1 MHTQQRVG
9 ARAGTIPLNNMVCRK
24 SVLSSLPNGLTQPSP
39 RQEREQQQQQRARK
53 RGVTSDDV
61 DEATPT
67 STATTPSAQRRR
79 PSASSNPIAATPPK
93 RARSTPSKEVIA
105 HAERAGLSA
114 ILTSILHPRVEA
126 ASSSDLDVAHSRLL
140 VLSRS
145 ENMTT
150 FKHRLRKGIVQ
161 GDLCFHQGCDLL
173 SDVGLQAEMRSIL
186 DLFDDYW
193 LRPAIAVVLHRPPIS
208 GGLPI
213 TKEDTYAALAAG
225 RLPPIENQVAPR
237 RALLERILWIIV
249 LLDEAASSALM
260 PPSAPPLFCVAA
272 PSKGTRTQSSS
283 FSSIEALVHHV
294 QRRFLGKQGDVASHL
309 RKLGAPLAYRQ
320 SAALCAPLP
329 RPIRIDDDN
338 VQQPPQQILLV
349 VMRTIQLVRP
359 DVAMTLAHALHIRPK
374 LQKWQATQNA
384 EAVLCATERAGVS
397 PLAGLAPIMDEL
409 TPSGAAARGSV
420 RQAWM
425 RLMWDVFDAIILPRA
440 AAETPVRNEV
450 ARLCCAGSLSHASP
464 PGAIHGVLP
473 VGKILETTGP
483 YGALLL
489 WIRTAARSGGVDEAS
504 AATIQWSSLI
514 GSRSDILTRVAHVY
528 GQTLTA
534 ATMGAD
540 ELFETL
546 RDGCLAAAAT
556 TSVERIGV
564 VAAAVLYDRLV
575 SASSRR
581 RAACALQRRFVA
593 RRVTERLQ
601 MLRRD
606 ILLARIQARARGMRA
621 RMECRALTVLARYAR
636 ARRARAMFVKMRYNA
651 VTIQTSFRGW
661 CACRDYAICRDAC
674 VCVQSFARG
683 LLARRL
689 YDEDRLAF
697 RAAVL
702 IQAAARG
709 MTSRERLRDLICAA
723 IILQAA
729 SRGRAQRLAARRDS
743 EAAVIVQSSAR
754 RATARLIASERR
766 RALVCIQSGA
776 RRRRAMQATSRLL
789 QVHLAHLAA
798 TMLQRVAR
806 GWVARVRRQAQERAA
821 TTIAAHVRGR
831 TERIVFAY
839 VLMFVGTIQR
849 CMRGHLGRARARLW
863 RRAALPLLVDVRG

>member
-1 MHTQQRVG
+1 
-9 ARAGTIPLNNMVCRK
+9 
-24 SVLSSLPNGLTQPSP
+24 
-39 RQEREQQQQQRARK
+39 
-53 RGVTSDDV
+53 
-61 DEATPT
+61 
-67 STATTPSAQRRR
+67 
-79 PSASSNPIAATPPK
+79 
-93 RARSTPSKEVIA
+93 
-105 HAERAGLSA
+105 
-114 ILTSILHPRVEA
+114 
-126 ASSSDLDVAHSRLL
+126 
-140 VLSRS
+140 
-145 ENMTT
+145 MTT

-225 RLPPIENQVAPR
+225 RLPPIETKWRPVAHFWSASHGSLCYSMRPPAPR
-237 RALLERILWIIV
+237 SCHRVRHPC
-249 LLDEAASSALM
+249 SAW
-260 PPSAPPLFCVAA
+260 PPLPRA
-272 PSKGTRTQSSS
+272 RTQSSS

-294 QRRFLGKQGDVASHL
+294 QRLFLGKQGDVASHL

-420 RQAWM
+420 HQAWM

-606 ILLARIQARARGMRA
+606 ILLARIQARAW
-621 RMECRALTVLARYAR
+621 YAR
-636 ARRARAMFVKMRYNA
+636 TNGVQGSHGARTVRSCTEGSRHVRENA
-651 VTIQTSFRGW
+651 VQ
-661 CACRDYAICRDAC
+661 CRHNPN
-674 VCVQSFARG
+674 
-683 LLARRL
+683 
-689 YDEDRLAF
+689 
-697 RAAVL
+697 
-702 IQAAARG
+702 
-709 MTSRERLRDLICAA
+709 
-723 IILQAA
+723 
-729 SRGRAQRLAARRDS
+729 
-743 EAAVIVQSSAR
+743 
-754 RATARLIASERR
+754 
-766 RALVCIQSGA
+766 LVPW
-776 RRRRAMQATSRLL
+776 L
-789 QVHLAHLAA
+789 
-798 TMLQRVAR
+798 
-806 GWVARVRRQAQERAA
+806 VR
-821 TTIAAHVRGR
+821 
-831 TERIVFAY
+831 
-839 VLMFVGTIQR
+839 M
-849 CMRGHLGRARARLW
+849 
-863 RRAALPLLVDVRG
+863 P